1 MATDNWNL
9 CVCGLN
15 HKTSS
20 VSEREPLQIG
30 PEDIAQAHAE
40 FTSIAGIREGVIV
53 STCNRDEFYAV
64 MDKHLDSFDVVA
76 EFYQKLRHIDIKP
89 LRDRF
94 YTYEN
99 NNAALHLFYVTAGID
114 SMVIGE
120 NQILGQVKDAYSS
133 ACKVKSTDKI
143 LHRLF
148 HQAFRVGKQVRTD
161 TEMGKGACS
170 VSGAS
175 MELLKTRLDSLEKP
189 RVLFIGINRMILL
202 AAKHLARVDGVAFHF
217 SNRTLEKAYQFARRF
232 RAEAHGLGDIPG
244 LLSQVDIVISCTGSG
259 RPIITAD
266 VLNAFTAENPDHK
279 LIMIDMAIPRDV
291 EYDKGK
297 SQNIEL
303 YDLDDVDKYV
313 REQQDIRKNAIPDAE
328 EIIAQKL
335 SEFSYWFEHVRR
347 EPVYNGL
354 EKYFE
359 NLRQEELAALMDS
372 MDDETKTQL
381 ELASKRLVER
391 ILYAKIRTSK

>member
-64 MDKHLDSFDVVA
+64 MDKHLDSFEAVA
-76 EFYQKLRHIDIKP
+76 EFYRKLRNIDIKP

-99 NNAALHLFYVTAGID
+99 SNAVQHLFHVTAGID

-175 MELLKTRLDSLEKP
+175 MELLKSRLDTLKKP
-189 RVLFIGINRMILL
+189 KVLFIGINRMILL
-202 AAKHLARVDGVAFHF
+202 AAKHLARVEGISFHF
-217 SNRTLEKAYQFARRF
+217 ANRTIEKAEQFARRF
-232 RAEAHGLGDIPG
+232 RATAHALDDIPS
-244 LLSQVDIVISCTGSG
+244 LLPQVDIVISCTGSDK
-259 RPIITAD
+259 PIITAD
-266 VLNAFTAENPDHK
+266 IFYEFSAKSPDHK
-279 LIMIDMAIPRDV
+279 IIIVDMAIPRDV
-291 EYDKGK
+291 EYDKGS

-303 YDLDDVDKYV
+303 YNLDDVDNYV
-313 REQQDIRKNAIPDAE
+313 RQQQDIRKSAIPDAE
-328 EIIAQKL
+328 EIITQKL

-359 NLRQEELAALMDS
+359 DLRQEELATLMDN
-372 MDDETKTQL
+372 MDDETKAQL
-381 ELASKRLVER
+381 EQASKRLVER